1 MLEPTCQSIVE
12 IFTSLL
18 AARCCCCSGELCCYR
33 STDWNSI
40 GNWLTG
46 WVSDLLRKEMLLL
59 AGRTTTNAATV
70 EELFTGLRRDPGF
83 MLTVEIVMLLL
94 E

>member
-1 MLEPTCQSIVE
+1 
-12 IFTSLL
+12 
-18 AARCCCCSGELCCYR
+18 
-33 STDWNSI
+33 
-40 GNWLTG
+40 LTG